1 MGLGLAK
8 TRAPDARSSL
18 APGLCWLLWHPPP
31 DETVRSVARPC
42 LPLPHDGLLPRLL
55 GAPCCPLSVSP
66 IRPWI
71 KASEIQD
78 PTRSRKRSLNS
89 VVVGRRRLE
98 VWGRCPGTSRR
109 RDGKAEPWSHT
120 MLGPFHSTELAA
132 GTQRG
137 RATCPASHS
146 LSPTG
151 RLAGPSWGGVG
162 LDWVE
167 EVGRRAKGTVAGGPG
182 TC

>member
-1 MGLGLAK
+1 MLGQ
-8 TRAPDARSSL
+8 S
-18 APGLCWLLWHPPP
+18 PPP
-31 DETVRSVARPC
+31 HPSHSFLRQSFTRLFKTIRC
-42 LPLPHDGLLPRLL
+42 LPVTHDMR
-55 GAPCCPLSVSP
+55 S
-66 IRPWI
+66 
-71 KASEIQD
+71 IQD

-89 VVVGRRRLE
+89 VVLGRRRLE

-132 GTQRG
+132 GSQRG